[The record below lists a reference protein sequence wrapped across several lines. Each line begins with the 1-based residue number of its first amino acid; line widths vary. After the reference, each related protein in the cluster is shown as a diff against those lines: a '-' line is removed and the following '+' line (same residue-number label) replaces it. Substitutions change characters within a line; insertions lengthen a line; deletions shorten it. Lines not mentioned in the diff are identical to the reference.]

1 MQPRTSAHGPAG
13 LGASELSH
21 WAVGENDAHL
31 LLEIGNLLTTKLD
44 PELLFDTIAHVLR
57 RFLNL
62 DRASLALYEP
72 EHDEF
77 EIVALA
83 LHEGSRLGKG
93 WFIPHRGSRAGKV
106 FDSCQPYFSTLGTD
120 KTFFEDLPLVSE
132 GMHFSVV
139 IPMVVD
145 GKPIG
150 TFNVNRRHEQEL
162 SNAEL
167 DLLSRVANQIAIAV
181 TNSRK
186 FDSIRRQKEG
196 LRRENAY
203 LLELTRTEP
212 ATNLLLIRPSMQT
225 WLDRLMTLAKVDAT
239 ALIGGETG
247 SGKGILARVLH
258 DWSGRRDG
266 PFVKCDC
273 AALSPQL
280 IENELF
286 GHEKGAFTGAH
297 CRTIGRF
304 ELAHGGTLFLDEI
317 AEIPLETQ
325 SKLLGVLQDRQIHRV
340 GATKPIPVNI
350 RIIAATNRDLP
361 AEVAA
366 GRFRQDLFYRLNV
379 VSLHLPPLRETTQDI
394 LPLVNHF
401 IQAYGRKLGRNITSV
416 SPAAIAALRDYAW
429 PGNIRELENVVERAM
444 LLNSGPTL
452 EIGSEVMGYPPAS
465 SSSNSRRSSGF
476 TGTAEMRTLAE
487 MEARYICEVLD
498 ATGWRIS
505 GDRGAANILGLHP
518 NTLRSR
524 MQRLKISRPQS
535 DNRAAS
541 GSFRSRN

>member
-1 MQPRTSAHGPAG
+1 MQPRTLAQGSSRPNPP
-13 LGASELSH
+13 EITN

-44 PELLFDTIAHVLR
+44 PETLFDTIAHVLR
-57 RFLNL
+57 RFLDI

-106 FDSCQPYFSTLGTD
+106 FDSRQPYFSTLGTD

-139 IPMVVD
+139 IPMLVD
-145 GKPIG
+145 DKPIG

-162 SNAEL
+162 SNAEM
-167 DLLSRVANQIAIAV
+167 DLLARVANQIAIAV

-203 LLELTRTEP
+203 LLELTRAEP
-212 ATNLLLIRPSMQT
+212 ASNLLLIRPSMQS

-247 SGKGILARVLH
+247 TGKGILARVLH
-258 DWSGRRDG
+258 DWSGRRDR

-280 IENELF
+280 IESELF

-297 CRTIGRF
+297 CRTTGRF

-325 SKLLGVLQDRQIHRV
+325 SKLLGVLQDRQIQRV
-340 GATKPIPVNI
+340 GATKPVPLDI
-350 RIIAATNRDLP
+350 RIIAATNRDLA
-361 AEVAA
+361 AEVEA
-366 GRFRQDLFYRLNV
+366 GRFRQDLYFRLNV
-379 VSLHLPPLRETTQDI
+379 VSLQLPPLRDTMDDI
-394 LPLVNHF
+394 LPLVHHF
-401 IQAYGRKLGRNITSV
+401 IQVYGRKLGRNVTSI
-416 SPAAIAALRDYAW
+416 STAALAVLKDYSW
-429 PGNIRELENVVERAM
+429 PGNIRELENVIERT
-444 LLNSGPTL
+444 LLLSTGSTL
-452 EIGSEVMGYPPAS
+452 EIGSEIMGRQLATPLVL
-465 SSSNSRRSSGF
+465 SGQSKR
-476 TGTAEMRTLAE
+476 GAANPSEMRTLAE
-487 MEARYICEVLD
+487 METRYICEVLD

-505 GDRGAANILGLHP
+505 GDRGAASILGLHP

-524 MQRLKISRPQS
+524 MQRLRISRPPS
-535 DNRAAS
+535 ATN
-541 GSFRSRN
+541 

>member
-1 MQPRTSAHGPAG
+1 MQPRTLAQG
-13 LGASELSH
+13 LSDPEASELTH
-21 WAVGENDAHL
+21 WGVGENAAHL

-57 RFLNL
+57 RFLNI

-72 EHDEF
+72 ERDEF

-93 WFIPHRGSRAGKV
+93 WFIPHRGSRTGKA
-106 FDSCQPYFSTLGTD
+106 FDSGRPYFSTLGTD
-120 KTFFEDLPLVSE
+120 KAFFEDLPLVRE

-150 TFNVNRRHEQEL
+150 TFNVNRRHEHEL
-162 SNAEL
+162 TGAEL
-167 DLLSRVANQIAIAV
+167 DLLSRISDQIAIAV

-186 FDSIRRQKEG
+186 FDNIRRQKEG

-203 LLELTRTEP
+203 LLELTRAEP
-212 ATNLLLIRPSMQT
+212 ASNLLLIRPSMQS

-247 SGKGILARVLH
+247 TGKGILARVLH
-258 DWSGRRDG
+258 DWSGRRDR

-280 IENELF
+280 IESELF

-297 CRTIGRF
+297 CRTVGRF

-325 SKLLGVLQDRQIHRV
+325 SKLLGVLQDRHIQRV
-340 GATKPIPVNI
+340 GATKAVPVDI
-350 RIIAATNRDLP
+350 RIIAASNRDLA

-379 VSLHLPPLRETTQDI
+379 VSLHLPPLRDTIEDI
-394 LPLVNHF
+394 VPLVHHF
-401 IQAYGRKLGRNITSV
+401 IQAYSRKLGRNVTSI
-416 SPAAIAALRDYAW
+416 SPAALEVLRDYSW
-429 PGNIRELENVVERAM
+429 PGNIRELENVIERAL
-444 LLNSGPTL
+444 LLNAGPTL
-452 EIGSEVMGYPPAS
+452 EIGSEVMGLQQAPS
-465 SSSNSRRSSGF
+465 SSPNGRSDKGF
-476 TGTAEMRTLAE
+476 TKLADLRTLAE
-487 MEARYICEVLD
+487 METRYICEVLN

-505 GDRGAANILGLHP
+505 GERGAASILGLHP

-524 MQRLKISRPQS
+524 MQRLKISRPA
-535 DNRAAS
+535 NAAE
-541 GSFRSRN
+541 